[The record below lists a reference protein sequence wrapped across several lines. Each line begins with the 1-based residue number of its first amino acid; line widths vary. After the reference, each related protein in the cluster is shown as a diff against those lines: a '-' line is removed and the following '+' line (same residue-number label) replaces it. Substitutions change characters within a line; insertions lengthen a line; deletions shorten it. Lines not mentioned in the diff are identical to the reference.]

1 MRSSQRSLS
10 SSVMF
15 LKESI
20 VLPFGS
26 ISMAHPILRYIF
38 LPPSSSSSS
47 SSSSSLLI
55 FLLTRH
61 TGDKKDQT
69 NESRIHRSER
79 VERAS
84 ACINGHATNERRQT
98 HQVSCGSSLRPSYTR
113 ICGFFR
119 VYYLLL
125 SSSPPPSILP
135 PYCALSSLDLARL
148 LNPAAFSRRS
158 HSSLT
163 LVISPCSPS
172 LSSSPSR
179 LLLTFCFLA
188 YLRVLSSTLTTAT
201 STLNLLLALR

>member
-47 SSSSSLLI
+47 SLLI
-55 FLLTRH
+55 FFLTRH

-69 NESRIHRSER
+69 NESRIHRSEC
-79 VERAS
+79 VERTS
-84 ACINGHATNERRQT
+84 ARINGHATNERRQT
-98 HQVSCGSSLRPSYTR
+98 HQVSCGSSLRPSYPR
-113 ICGFFR
+113 ICGFLR

-125 SSSPPPSILP
+125 SSSPP
-135 PYCALSSLDLARL
+135 
-148 LNPAAFSRRS
+148 
-158 HSSLT
+158 
-163 LVISPCSPS
+163 
-172 LSSSPSR
+172 
-179 LLLTFCFLA
+179 LLLL
-188 YLRVLSSTLTTAT
+188 LSFRPIVPSPRLTWQDC
-201 STLNLLLALR
+201 